1 MSRSMSFKI
10 AADNDPTHAPVLEF
24 DRIMVFGNLAG
35 KTDCVISSHG
45 TDDLTQQSKA
55 NGNFDVPAGL
65 RVHFYCYNGF
75 TYVPDDITTQ
85 FKKVGARGALATQ
98 YLPAD
103 QRGANA
109 GKLVYDAHEP
119 CPNYW
124 LSKSQGRH
132 VADAESASALKG
144 TSETYEKLQQ
154 SCKTTGRVVVTV
166 RNRWNSKGV
175 TLQDLITLLQGNAKT
190 RGLTTIHCAF
200 CRGGGSAN
208 YL

>member
-1 MSRSMSFKI
+1 MSFKI
-10 AADNDPTHAPVLEF
+10 VQDNDAMHAPVLEL

-45 TDDLTQQSKA
+45 TEDLTQQPKA
-55 NGNFDVPAGL
+55 NANFPLPAGI

-85 FKKVGARGALATQ
+85 FKKVGARGNLATQ
-98 YLPAD
+98 YLPANK
-103 QRGANA
+103 RGADA
-109 GKLVYDAHEP
+109 GKLVYDGGEG

-144 TSETYEKLQQ
+144 TSETYDKLQK

-175 TLQDLITLLQGNAKT
+175 TLQDMIKLLQGNAKT

-200 CRGGGSAN
+200 CRGGQSAD